1 MQLRRSRLA
10 AIAGVVALAVAACGG
25 GSSTTAS
32 STSAAG
38 GAAESGSAAASGD
51 AGESGTAAATSAAD
65 TAAAGGSTEGTLTI
79 WADDLYGPAIKA
91 ASAAFAADNGV
102 AVNVETVSKDLQAQ
116 FVTASQAGT
125 GPDLVM
131 GAHDWIGNLV
141 QNGAIEPIPMTDATK
156 ALFQEPAVQAVTFNS
171 QIYGVPYALENIAL
185 YRNTDLAPTA
195 PATWEDLEATA
206 TELQKAGKVSELL
219 ALPIGTDG
227 GPAPYHVQPI
237 FTSGG
242 GVLFVQNPDGSYD
255 TEQMEMGSQG
265 SIDAM
270 TKIGKMGAAGLL
282 KTSIGAD
289 NVATLFT
296 DKKVAFMVSGPWNLP
311 AVVKSGVKYEISDLP
326 KFADGTAARPFIGA
340 QTLYVAA
347 KGKNKALAQEFATN
361 FFIQPQVA
369 KALYDVQPRPPALQS
384 TYDEVAAADKDIK
397 AFGEAGAE
405 GQPLPSIPQMAGIF
419 DPWGK
424 ALVSIIGGADPA
436 TTTQQLATTI
446 NGILGSS

>member
-1 MQLRRSRLA
+1 MQLRRTRLA
-10 AIAGVVALAVAACGG
+10 AMAGVVALAVAACGG
-25 GSSTTAS
+25 GSSTTTS
-32 STSAAG
+32 STSAA
-38 GAAESGSAAASGD
+38 ADGSAGSAS
-51 AGESGTAAATSAAD
+51 EAATSAGE
-65 TAAAGGSTEGTLTI
+65 TAAGGATEGTLTI
-79 WADDLYGPAIKA
+79 WADDLYGPAIKT
-91 ASAAFAADNGV
+91 ASAAFASDNGV
-102 AVNVETVSKDLQAQ
+102 TVNVETVSKDLQAQ

-156 ALFQEPAVQAVTFNS
+156 ALFQKPAIQAVTFNS

-195 PATWEDLEATA
+195 PATWEELQDTA
-206 TELQKAGKVSELL
+206 TQLQKAGKVSELL

-242 GVLFVQNPDGSYD
+242 GVLFVQNADGSYD
-255 TEQMEMGSQG
+255 TKQMEMGSQG

-270 TKIGKMGAAGLL
+270 TKIGEMGAAGLL

-296 DKKVAFMVSGPWNLP
+296 DQKAAFMVSGPWNLP

-326 KFADGTAARPFIGA
+326 KFADGTTAQPFIGA

-384 TYDEVAAADKDIK
+384 TYDEVAAENKDIK
-397 AFGEAGAE
+397 AFGEAGAD
-405 GQPLPSIPQMAGIF
+405 GQPLPSIPQMAAIF

-424 ALVSIIGGADPA
+424 ALVSIIGGANP
-436 TTTQQLATTI
+436 TTTTEQLATTI
-446 NGILGSS
+446 NGILSTS

>member
-1 MQLRRSRLA
+1 MQLRKARLA

-51 AGESGTAAATSAAD
+51 AAESETAAATSAAG

-79 WADDLYGPAIKA
+79 WADDLYGPAIKE
-91 ASAAFAADNGV
+91 ASAAFASDNGV

-156 ALFQEPAVQAVTFNS
+156 ALFQKPAVQAVTFNS

-195 PATWEDLEATA
+195 PATWEDLQATA
-206 TELQKAGKVSELL
+206 TELQKSGKVSELL

-255 TEQMEMGSQG
+255 TKQMEMGSQG

-296 DKKVAFMVSGPWNLP
+296 DKKAAFMVSGPWNLP

-326 KFADGTAARPFIGA
+326 KFADGTAAQPFIGA

-384 TYDEVAAADKDIK
+384 TFDEVAASNKDIK

-424 ALVSIIGGADPA
+424 ALVSIIGGADPT

-446 NGILGSS
+446 DGILSSS

>member
-1 MQLRRSRLA
+1 MHLRKSGLA
-10 AIAGVVALAVAACGG
+10 AALIGVTALVLTACGSSSGSG
-25 GSSTTAS
+25 GTTAGGGA
-32 STSAAG
+32 TSAGSG
-38 GAAESGSAAASGD
+38 GAAASG
-51 AGESGTAAATSAAD
+51 G
-65 TAAAGGSTEGTLTI
+65 AAGGSGGALTI
-79 WADDLYGPAIKA
+79 WADDLYGPAMKTIGAK
-91 ASAAFAADNGV
+91 FGQDNGV
-102 AVNVETVSKDLQAQ
+102 TVNVETVSKDLQAQ

-141 QNGAIEPIPMTDATK
+141 QNGAIDPIPMTDATK
-156 ALFQEPAVQAVTFNS
+156 KLFQTAAVQAVTFNG
-171 QIYGVPYALENIAL
+171 QIYGIPYALENIAL
-185 YRNTDLAPTA
+185 YRNTALAPTA
-195 PATWEDLEATA
+195 PATWEDLQATA
-206 TELQKAGKVSELL
+206 TQLQSQGKVTELL

-255 TEQMEMGSQG
+255 TKQMEMGSQG

-270 TKIGKMGAAGLL
+270 TKIGQMGASGLL

-296 DKKVAFMVSGPWNLP
+296 DQKAAFMVSGPWQLP
-311 AVVKSGVKYEISDLP
+311 AVQKSGVQYEISDLP
-326 KFADGTAARPFIGA
+326 KFAGGGDPRPFIGA

-361 FFIQPQVA
+361 YFIQPDVA
-369 KALYDVQPRPPALQS
+369 KALYDVQPRPPALLSVYNQ
-384 TYDEVAAADKDIK
+384 VAATDKDIK
-397 AFGEAGAE
+397 AFSEAGVN
-405 GQPLPSIPQMAGIF
+405 GQPLPAIPQMASIF

-424 ALVSIIGGADPA
+424 ALVSIIGGADPT

-446 NGILGSS
+446 NGILGNP

>member
-1 MQLRRSRLA
+1 MHLRKSGLA
-10 AIAGVVALAVAACGG
+10 AALIGVTALVLTACGSSSGSG
-25 GSSTTAS
+25 GTT
-32 STSAAG
+32 AAG
-38 GAAESGSAAASGD
+38 GATSAGSGGAAASG
-51 AGESGTAAATSAAD
+51 G
-65 TAAAGGSTEGTLTI
+65 AAGGSAGALTI
-79 WADDLYGPAIKA
+79 WADDLYGPAMKTIGAK
-91 ASAAFAADNGV
+91 FGQDNGV
-102 AVNVETVSKDLQAQ
+102 TVNVETVSKDLQAQ

-141 QNGAIEPIPMTDATK
+141 QNGAIDPIPMTDATK
-156 ALFQEPAVQAVTFNS
+156 KLFQTPAVQAVTFNG
-171 QIYGVPYALENIAL
+171 QIYGIPYALENIAL
-185 YRNTDLAPTA
+185 YRNTALAPTA
-195 PATWEDLEATA
+195 PATWEDLQATA
-206 TELQKAGKVSELL
+206 TQLQSQGKVTELL

-255 TEQMEMGSQG
+255 TKQMEMGSQG

-270 TKIGKMGAAGLL
+270 TKIGQMGTSGLL

-296 DKKVAFMVSGPWNLP
+296 DQKAAFMVSGPWQLP
-311 AVVKSGVKYEISDLP
+311 AVEKSGVQYEISDLP
-326 KFADGTAARPFIGA
+326 KFAGGGDARPFIGA

-361 FFIQPQVA
+361 YFIQPDVA
-369 KALYDVQPRPPALQS
+369 KALYDVQPRPPALLS
-384 TYDEVAAADKDIK
+384 VYNEVAATDKDIK
-397 AFGEAGAE
+397 AFSEAGVN
-405 GQPLPSIPQMAGIF
+405 GQPLPAIPQMASIF

-424 ALVSIIGGADPA
+424 ALVSIIGGADPT

-446 NGILGSS
+446 NGILGNP

>member
-1 MQLRRSRLA
+1 MQLRKTGLA
-10 AIAGVVALAVAACGG
+10 AMAGVIALAVAACGG
-25 GSSTTAS
+25 GSSTTTS

-38 GAAESGSAAASGD
+38 SATGSGSV
-51 AGESGTAAATSAAD
+51 AATSAAG
-65 TAAAGGSTEGTLTI
+65 TAPAGGSTEGTLTI
-79 WADDLYGPAIKA
+79 WADDLYGPAIKT
-91 ASAAFAADNGV
+91 ASAAFATDNGV
-102 AVNVETVSKDLQAQ
+102 TVDVQTISKDLQAQ

-141 QNGAIEPIPMTDATK
+141 QNGAIDPIPMTDATK
-156 ALFQEPAVQAVTFNS
+156 ALFQKPAVQAVTFNS
-171 QIYGVPYALENIAL
+171 QIYGIPFALENIAL

-195 PATWEDLEATA
+195 PATWEELQTTA
-206 TELQKAGKVSELL
+206 TQLQTEGKVSELL

-242 GVLFVQNPDGSYD
+242 GVFLVQNPDGSYD
-255 TEQMEMGSQG
+255 TKQMEMGSQG

-270 TKIGKMGAAGLL
+270 TKIGQMGAAGLL

-296 DKKVAFMVSGPWNLP
+296 DQKAAFMVSGPWNLP
-311 AVVKSGVKYEISDLP
+311 AVVKSGVKYEVSDLP
-326 KFADGTAARPFIGA
+326 KFADGTDAQPFIGA
-340 QTLYVAA
+340 QNLYVAA

-361 FFIQPQVA
+361 FFIQPEVA

-384 TYDEVAAADKDIK
+384 VYDEVAATNKDIK
-397 AFGEAGAE
+397 AFGEAGVN
-405 GQPLPSIPQMAGIF
+405 GQPLPSIPQMAAIF

-424 ALVSIIGGADPA
+424 ALVSIVGGADPT

-446 NGILGSS
+446 NGILGNS

>member
-1 MQLRRSRLA
+1 MNLRKARLVA
-10 AIAGVVALAVAACGG
+10 LTGLVALAAAACGG
-25 GSSTTAS
+25 GSSSGSGSTTAAPAGTTPASGSSGS
-32 STSAAG
+32 STPVSSAG
-38 GAAESGSAAASGD
+38 GGN
-51 AGESGTAAATSAAD
+51 
-65 TAAAGGSTEGTLTI
+65 AGGSTEGTLTI

-91 ASAAFAADNGV
+91 ASASFASDNGI
-102 AVNVETVSKDLQAQ
+102 AVDVQTVSKDLQAQ

-141 QNGAIEPIPMTDATK
+141 QNGAIDPIPMTDATK
-156 ALFQEPAVQAVTFNS
+156 ALFQKPAIQAVTFNS
-171 QIYGVPYALENIAL
+171 QIYGVPYAVENIAL
-185 YRNTDLAPTA
+185 YRNTDLAPNA
-195 PATWEDLEATA
+195 PATWEDLQATA
-206 TELQKAGKVSELL
+206 TQLQTEGKVTELM
-219 ALPIGTDG
+219 ALPVGTDG

-242 GVLFVQNPDGSYD
+242 GVLFAQNADGSYD
-255 TEQMEMGSQG
+255 TKQMEMGSQG

-270 TKIGKMGAAGLL
+270 TKIGQMGAAGLL

-296 DKKVAFMVSGPWNLP
+296 DQKTAFMVSGPWQLP
-311 AVVKSGVKYEISDLP
+311 AVEKSGVKYEVSDLP
-326 KFADGTAARPFIGA
+326 KFADGTDAKPFIGA

-361 FFIQPQVA
+361 FFIQPEVA
-369 KALYDVQPRPPALQS
+369 KALYDVQPRPPALLS
-384 TYDEVAAADKDIK
+384 VFDEVAASNADIK
-397 AFGEAGAE
+397 AFGEAGKN

-424 ALVSIIGGADPA
+424 ALVSIIGGADPT

-446 NGILGSS
+446 NGLLGQ

>member
-1 MQLRRSRLA
+1 MHLRKTRFA
-10 AIAGVVALAVAACGG
+10 ALTGIAVIALAACGS
-25 GSSTTAS
+25 SSTSTTS
-32 STSAAG
+32 STSAAAG
-38 GAAESGSAAASGD
+38 GGS
-51 AGESGTAAATSAAD
+51 AATSAAD
-65 TAAAGGSTEGTLTI
+65 TAAAGGSAGTLTI
-79 WADDLYGPAIKA
+79 WADDLYGPAIKT

-102 AVNVETVSKDLQAQ
+102 TVDVQTISKDLQAQ

-141 QNGAIEPIPMTDATK
+141 QNGAIDPIPMTDTTK
-156 ALFQEPAVQAVTFNS
+156 ALFQKPAIQAVTFNS
-171 QIYGVPYALENIAL
+171 QIYGVPFALENIAL

-195 PATWEDLEATA
+195 PATWEDLQATA
-206 TELQKAGKVSELL
+206 TQLQSEGKVTELL

-242 GVLFVQNPDGSYD
+242 GVLFAQNADGSYD
-255 TEQMEMGSQG
+255 TKKMEMGSQG

-270 TKIGKMGAAGLL
+270 TKIGQMGAAGLL

-296 DKKVAFMVSGPWNLP
+296 DQKAAYMVSGPWNLP
-311 AVVKSGVKYEISDLP
+311 AVVKSGVKYEVSDLP
-326 KFADGTAARPFIGA
+326 KFADGTDAQPFIGA
-340 QTLYVAA
+340 QNLYVAA
-347 KGKNKALAQEFATN
+347 KGKNKALAQEYATN
-361 FFIQPQVA
+361 FFIQPEVA

-384 TYDEVAAADKDIK
+384 VFDEVAASNKDIK
-397 AFGEAGAE
+397 AFGEAGVN
-405 GQPLPSIPQMAGIF
+405 GQPLPSIPQMASIF

-424 ALVSIIGGADPA
+424 ALVSIIGGADPT

-446 NGILGSS
+446 NGILGNS

>member
-1 MQLRRSRLA
+1 MHLRKTRLA
-10 AIAGVVALAVAACGG
+10 AMAGIAALALAACGG

-38 GAAESGSAAASGD
+38 ATSGGD
-51 AGESGTAAATSAAD
+51 AATSASAG
-65 TAAAGGSTEGTLTI
+65 APAGGSAGTLTI

-91 ASAAFAADNGV
+91 ASAPFAAENGITV
-102 AVNVETVSKDLQAQ
+102 DVQTVSKDLQAQ

-141 QNGAIEPIPMTDATK
+141 QNGAIDPIPITDTTK
-156 ALFQEPAVQAVTFNS
+156 NLFQKPAIQAVTFNS
-171 QIYGVPYALENIAL
+171 QIYGVPFALENIAL

-195 PATWEDLEATA
+195 PATWEELQATA
-206 TELQKAGKVSELL
+206 TQLQSEGKVTELL

-242 GVLFVQNPDGSYD
+242 GVFLVQNPDGSYD
-255 TEQMEMGSQG
+255 TKQMEMGSQG

-270 TKIGKMGAAGLL
+270 TKIGQMGAAGLL

-296 DKKVAFMVSGPWNLP
+296 DQKAAFMVSGPWNLP

-326 KFADGTAARPFIGA
+326 KFADGTDPQPFIGA
-340 QTLYVAA
+340 QNLYVAA
-347 KGKNKALAQEFATN
+347 KGKNKAIAQEYATN
-361 FFIQPQVA
+361 FFIQPEVA

-384 TYDEVAAADKDIK
+384 VYNEVAAGNKDIK
-397 AFGEAGAE
+397 AFGEAGAN
-405 GQPLPSIPQMAGIF
+405 GQPLPSIPQMASIF

-424 ALVSIIGGADPA
+424 ALVSIIGGADPT

-446 NGILGSS
+446 NGILGNS